1 MGVEIRGSVYRA
13 RIKVG
18 GVRYVGPSR
27 QQLAAAEADQRQ
39 LEAARAAGA
48 DMEAVIKQ
56 LFASM
61 EVDARAARVEECI
74 EKCKDSFR
82 ARVKKQGHT
91 YFGPRRIMRSEAL
104 EDATTLLAAADISI
118 PALQAA
124 ETRLKEESGLP
135 EMSLEKAVLEAMS
148 YWLRQGSTSEM
159 EGVSRALKTRMRRV
173 TKGSE
178 QDVLFDAAKLLV
190 KEHLE
195 MEHFAQQAS
204 AEWLWE
210 KGVHLRLDY
219 GSRPRDTSGL
229 QDRFWQ
235 TGLRN
240 LGNSCYLNAVVQ
252 CMVACQPLRRDLSQ
266 RLRKGPLRTCMEE
279 LTQRLQSEKYDCIA
293 PYALLNQIYLTNT
306 VKFPPG
312 ESADCSDCLEILL
325 ETCISDCGLYV
336 SSAEAT
342 GRGRRGGG
350 TGCIKLAHCMRDK
363 RHVIF

>member
-13 RIKVG
+13 RIQG
-18 GVRYVGPSR
+18 AGRRHVGPSR

-39 LEAARAAGA
+39 LEAARSAGA
-48 DMEAVIKQ
+48 DIEAVIRQ
-56 LFASM
+56 LFAST
-61 EVDARAARVEECI
+61 EWDARESRLEECV
-74 EKCKDSFR
+74 EKFQDRFR
-82 ARVKKQGHT
+82 VRFNKQGHT
-91 YFGPRRIMRSEAL
+91 YFGPLRSGRPEAL
-104 EDATTLLAAADISI
+104 EDAKTLLAAADISI

-124 ETRLKEESGLP
+124 ETRLKGERGLS

-148 YWLRQGSTSEM
+148 YWLRQGSTSDM

-173 TKGSE
+173 IKGSE
-178 QDVLFDAAKLLV
+178 QEVLFDAAKLLV
-190 KEHLE
+190 QDHLE

-210 KGVHLRLDY
+210 KGVHLRLEY
-219 GSRPRDTSGL
+219 GSRPRDTFGL

-266 RLRKGPLRTCMEE
+266 TLRKGQLRTCMEE
-279 LTQRLQSEKYDCIA
+279 LTQRLRSEKYDCIA

-306 VKFPPG
+306 VNFHLENRQIAVTASK
-312 ESADCSDCLEILL
+312 SCL
-325 ETCISDCGLYV
+325 
-336 SSAEAT
+336 
-342 GRGRRGGG
+342 R
-350 TGCIKLAHCMRDK
+350 LASVTAGYM
-363 RHVIF
+363 